1 MAASCARGVSARPA
15 GAVAQLGE
23 RRNRTAEVRGSNPL
37 GSTKSGLTKTSLSKA
52 SPTKTSPSTVQFVSL
67 RFWGRRDRGGERGS
81 AIYCPATISNGET
94 QVTGS
99 CTLLHLGQVRTW
111 VPVRRLPSPERHS
124 ETVICQELTQER
136 PGLQ

>member
-37 GSTKSGLTKTSLSKA
+37 GSTKANSTKTSLLVALS
-52 SPTKTSPSTVQFVSL
+52 QRCEL
-67 RFWGRRDRGGERGS
+67 GRERGS
-81 AIYCPATISNGET
+81 ETRRAALYCPATISNGET

-99 CTLLHLGQVRTW
+99 CTLLHFGQVRTW

>member
-1 MAASCARGVSARPA
+1 MLHGVSWDF
-15 GAVAQLGE
+15 LGLH
-23 RRNRTAEVRGSNPL
+23 RSTPSHCGGQGFKSPRLHQAN
-37 GSTKSGLTKTSLSKA
+37 STKDSCTRASL
-52 SPTKTSPSTVQFVSL
+52 L
-67 RFWGRRDRGGERGS
+67 RCDLGGGERGS
-81 AIYCPATISNGET
+81 AIYYPAIYCPATISNGET

-99 CTLLHLGQVRTW
+99 CTLLHFGQVRTW